1 MVSGMMGT
9 FYLEMILFGDQHR
22 LQSIESSLLLFVGDK
37 HAPLLAVKRS
47 INTGYGSKLKTIIL
61 KALNKGWELSTL
73 LKIYHTSLLDRH
85 LSLTNVMV

>member
-1 MVSGMMGT
+1 M
-9 FYLEMILFGDQHR
+9 YNIRNLKMIFLGDQHR
-22 LQSIESSLLLFVGDK
+22 LQGIESSLLLFVGDK

-47 INTGYGSKLKTIIL
+47 INTGYGSKLRTIIL
-61 KALNKGWELSTL
+61 KALKKGWELSTL